1 MIRERGEPAI
11 ADTSKPILEAPV
23 VPDFPSNPTVPRESL
38 EDPDVLAATNH
49 TLDYNDTEEEILD
62 IDDDNDDIIVNNGGL
77 PDDDDELINEDDD
90 LDDDEIKDNGGIVGE
105 DEDLDDEDD
114 DIA

>member
-23 VPDFPSNPTVPRESL
+23 VPDYPSNPTVPQKAV
-38 EDPDVLAATNH
+38 EDPDILEVS
-49 TLDYNDTEEEILD
+49 ND
-62 IDDDNDDIIVNNGGL
+62 L
-77 PDDDDELINEDDD
+77 PDDDDDLVNEDDD
-90 LDDDEIKDNGGIVGE
+90 IDDDEIKDNGGIVGE